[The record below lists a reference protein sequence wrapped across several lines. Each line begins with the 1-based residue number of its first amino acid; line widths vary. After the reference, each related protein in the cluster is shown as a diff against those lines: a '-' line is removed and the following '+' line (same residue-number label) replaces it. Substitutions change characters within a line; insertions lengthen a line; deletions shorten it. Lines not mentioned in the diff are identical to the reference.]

1 MFLCYSKGMG
11 TYQSVGAPEITL
23 ANCAN
28 AVGASSQSV
37 NAASDDSTKIFIG
50 TTTNKKIAF
59 VGQGGVTYGLKPQ
72 LVYEF
77 HVGTD
82 GGANGTY
89 TLRGSGP
96 IPADFVVTQGNFF
109 VKEVFTGA
117 GTVSLGTATGTP
129 ANILAATA
137 IGTMGTAGSKATIP
151 ILATVG
157 THISVTAES
166 VPVLVVASGPL
177 TAGALTLVLEGY
189 FTAIDSL
196 V

>member
-1 MFLCYSKGMG
+1 MFLITPDGI
-11 TYQSVGAPEITL
+11 GAT
-23 ANCAN
+23 AARCA
-28 AVGASSQSV
+28 
-37 NAASDDSTKIFIG
+37 
-50 TTTNKKIAF
+50 AF
-59 VGQGGVTYGLKPQ
+59 CNSYACRTVVRCT
-72 LVYEF
+72 
-77 HVGTD
+77 GTD

-89 TLRGSGP
+89 TLRGTGP
-96 IPADFVVTQGNFF
+96 IPANFVVTQGNFF
-109 VKEVFTGA
+109 VSEVFTGA

-166 VPVLVVASGPL
+166 EPVLVVASGPL

-189 FTAIDSL
+189 FTAIDTQ